1 VITDYGFRPDPI
13 ESSIDPLT
21 ELLVNNSYLSP
32 GMARRIVL
40 RWLAEED
47 TEEE

>member
-1 VITDYGFRPDPI
+1 
-13 ESSIDPLT
+13 
-21 ELLVNNSYLSP
+21 LVNNSYLSP

-47 TEEE
+47 NQEE

>member
-1 VITDYGFRPDPI
+1 MITDYGFKPDPI

-21 ELLVNNSYLSP
+21 EMLINNSYLSP

-40 RWLAEED
+40 RWLAEE